1 MGVCES
7 SSSSSYPAQSPPQH
21 QNFPS
26 ESYSSSPVPGQPLAQ
41 PQYIPP
47 ESYSSSPVPGQP
59 ITQYPAEPPDFPSE
73 PYNSAPLSG
82 QPQGQMTQNPYQQPL
97 QGQYP
102 INQPHGAP
110 VIPQYPPHYGA
121 SPHIN
126 NTPII
131 SHPMNA
137 MSPGIVSHRR
147 GDALQ
152 PGSWI
157 EILEPE
163 VMVGLGWDFTGG
175 EPFDLDASV
184 TGFDYNYN
192 VIESIYFNNKI
203 GLNNSVFHYGDNL
216 TGEGEGD
223 DEIIKIILSKVPP
236 SVHFLAVTINSYKG
250 NSLIRARSAYIRL
263 FTNTFSIG
271 KYTLART
278 KDCIGLL
285 LGIFER
291 DINRNVWCFRVMADP
306 IQGKTVNLS
315 YDDIKTLL
323 GGYTMRNLDMGHR
336 LNHPLPGEPVIEFNK
351 WVKLPNRFTYVGLGW
366 NIQAGLNY
374 DLDASILSFDRRN
387 TLMDIIFH
395 KTLQSYDGSII
406 HYGDNRTGLG
416 EGDDEVL
423 SIDFAKIDPN
433 IFTMA
438 VIINSFKE
446 NSLVNVFNAFIRLYD
461 AQKPIGVHVFK
472 DCPDC
477 IGLCFGIFRK
487 NIDGVWYFTAVREIV
502 QGNESSKSVN
512 DVLYIL
518 NSYPLKI

>member
-1 MGVCES
+1 M
-7 SSSSSYPAQSPPQH
+7 PP
-21 QNFPS
+21 NA
-26 ESYSSSPVPGQPLAQ
+26 QPL
-41 PQYIPP
+41 P
-47 ESYSSSPVPGQP
+47 
-59 ITQYPAEPPDFPSE
+59 
-73 PYNSAPLSG
+73 
-82 QPQGQMTQNPYQQPL
+82 
-97 QGQYP
+97 GQYP
-102 INQPHGAP
+102 MYPPQGAPMYPPHGVPMMPPHGAVMYP
-110 VIPQYPPHYGA
+110 PHGVPMYPPHGVPMYPPHGVPMYPPHGVPMMPPHYGVA
-121 SPHIN
+121 PHVDT
-126 NTPII
+126 TPII
-131 SHPMNA
+131 SVAPNA
-137 MSPGIVSHRR
+137 MRPGIIPHRR

-157 EILEPE
+157 EVLEPA

-175 EPFDLDASV
+175 ESFDLDASV
-184 TGFDYNYN
+184 TGFDFNYN
-192 VIESIYFNNKI
+192 VIESIYFNNKK
-203 GLNNSVFHYGDNL
+203 GLNNSVIHYGDNQ
-216 TGEGEGD
+216 TGQGRGD
-223 DEIIKIILSKVPP
+223 DEVIRVNLIKVPP
-236 SVHFLAVTINSYKG
+236 RVHFLAVTINSFKK
-250 NSLIRARSAYIRL
+250 NSLIRAKSAYIRL
-263 FTNTFSIG
+263 YTDTFGIG
-271 KYTLART
+271 RYTLART

-285 LGIFER
+285 LGVFER
-291 DINRNVWCFRVMADP
+291 DVNRNVWCFRVMADP
-306 IQGKTVNLS
+306 IHGNKVTLS
-315 YDDIKTLL
+315 YEDIKTLL
-323 GGYTMRNLDMGHR
+323 GTYTMRNLDMVHR
-336 LNHPLPGEPVIEFNK
+336 VNHPLPGEPVIEFNK
-351 WVKLPNRFTYVGLGW
+351 WIKLANRFTYIGLGW

-387 TLMDIIFH
+387 TLMEIIFH
-395 KTLQSYDGSII
+395 KNLHSYDGSIL

-423 SIDFAKIDPN
+423 SIDFAKLDPN